1 MCTELEDRSR
11 LKEKKRVI
19 IKIGSSSLTYPDS
32 GQLNLRKLEKL
43 VRIITDLRSQN
54 KDVILVSS
62 GAIAVGVKT
71 CGLKEKPQS
80 ISEKQAM
87 AAIGQARLMMTYER
101 LFSEYNQLTA
111 QILMTKD
118 TVVNHLSRF
127 NASNTFRELLKL
139 GVVPIVNEND
149 TVSTIEIE
157 FGDNDRLSAIVASIV
172 EADLL
177 ILLTDQDGLYTDDP
191 NKNEN
196 AKLIRSIPEIT
207 EDIQKMGK
215 STTGSKVGTGG
226 MHAKIEAARIA
237 TYSGIDMVIANG
249 NDVSVI
255 DQILS
260 GEDVGTLFYAN
271 KNEHFDLYEYL
282 VSEYDNY

>member
-1 MCTELEDRSR
+1 MTELQERAT
-11 LKEKKRVI
+11 LKEKKRII

-32 GQLNLRKLEKL
+32 GQLNLRKIEKL

-71 CGLKEKPQS
+71 CGLSKKPQS

-101 LFSEYNQLTA
+101 LFAEYNQLSA

-139 GVVPIVNEND
+139 GAVPIVNEND

-157 FGDNDRLSAIVASIV
+157 FGDNDRLSAIVSSIV

-177 ILLTDQDGLYTDDP
+177 ILLSDIDGLYTDDP
-191 NKNEN
+191 NRNEN
-196 AKLIRSIPEIT
+196 AQLIPYISEIT
-207 EDIQKMGK
+207 EEIQSMGK
-215 STTGSKVGTGG
+215 SSTGSNVGTGG

-237 TYSGIDMVIANG
+237 TFSGVDMVIANG
-249 NDVSVI
+249 NDVGVI
-255 DQILS
+255 DSILN
-260 GEDVGTLFYAN
+260 GENVGTLFCAN
-271 KNEHFDLYEYL
+271 RNDHFDLYEYL
-282 VSEYDNY
+282 VSEYDNV